1 MPCYLV
7 LALFEHPKF
16 TPDQLICAQPVK
28 LGSLLLEGERN
39 NSSRIVVV
47 FRDSTT
53 LPWCDIQQHLP
64 LTSAAS
70 MSVVNKMD
78 DIGNASKRPSV
89 C

>member
-16 TPDQLICAQPVK
+16 TPDQWIFAQPVK

-39 NSSRIVVV
+39 NSPRFAMV

-53 LPWCDIQQHLP
+53 LSWCGTQQHLP

-78 DIGNASKRPSV
+78 VIGNASKRPSV